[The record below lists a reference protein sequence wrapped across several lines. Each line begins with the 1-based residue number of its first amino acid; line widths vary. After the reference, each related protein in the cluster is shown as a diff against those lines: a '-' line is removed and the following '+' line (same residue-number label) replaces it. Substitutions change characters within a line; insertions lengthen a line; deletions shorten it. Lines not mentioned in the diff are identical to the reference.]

1 MNAECLLLGL
11 FYLELSVEDYEE
23 QKKLKGINQCKLQTS
38 YEFMANAW
46 TFWSSWIR
54 NAEYVI
60 FRMLFR
66 IECS

>member
-38 YEFMANAW
+38 YEFMANA
-46 TFWSSWIR
+46 
-54 NAEYVI
+54 
-60 FRMLFR
+60 
-66 IECS
+66 